1 MYNIYSSHYY
11 DLVVG
16 NSKDRVNTRC
26 WLVTA
31 VVDFAAAVVAAAV
44 IPGDSPEISLRDVM
58 QTVDVLLLLFH

>member
-1 MYNIYSSHYY
+1 VCNIDYFSHYY

-31 VVDFAAAVVAAAV
+31 DFADSAAAV
-44 IPGDSPEISLRDVM
+44 IQGDSPDSWISLRDVM